1 MFRFEKEQK
10 IVDAGGIKVG
20 GQPGELP
27 TALTATIF
35 YIGHKIVEDK
45 KQGIFD
51 KKRAEHLINRMDELS
66 DMTTNPFILDVVGT
80 SVEAFQS
87 YISFIADV
95 TEAPIQIDAISPRL
109 RMETIKWAADAG
121 LSKRLVNNSIYNGVK
136 EKELE
141 NLKAC
146 GVKASIVLCDNPQDD
161 STDAKLA
168 ILPGILE
175 MADRAGIEA
184 ALIDTAMP
192 SWGIGVGA
200 GLRSIFEIK
209 KLYGDKGAVGTGIGN
224 VSDTLGWV
232 KGNFSKDIKKAV
244 DAAQNAI
251 LPMIGCDWIMF
262 GPIEFAEFV
271 FPAVAVVDTYIL
283 TATAELGTRPL
294 IEGMHPLFKLVG

>member
-10 IVDAGGIKVG
+10 IINAGGIKVG

-35 YIGHKIVEDK
+35 YIGHKIVTDK

-51 KKRAEHLINRMDELS
+51 KAKAEALINRMDELS

-80 SVEAFQS
+80 SVEAFQK
-87 YISFIADV
+87 YIDFIAKV

-109 RMETIKWAADAG
+109 RMETIKWAAEAG
-121 LSKRLVNNSIYNGVK
+121 LSERLVNNSIYKGVK
-136 EKELE
+136 DTELQ
-141 NLKAC
+141 NLKDC
-146 GVKASIVLCDNPQDD
+146 GVKASIILCDNPQDD
-161 STDAKLA
+161 SVDGKLGV
-168 ILPGILE
+168 LPGILE
-175 MADRAGIEA
+175 MADQAGIEG

-200 GLRSIFEIK
+200 GLRSIYVIK
-209 KLYGDKGAVGTGIGN
+209 EMYGDKGAVGTGIGN

-232 KGNFSKDIKKAV
+232 KGNFSKEVKKAT

-283 TATAELGTRPL
+283 TATAELGTRPAV
-294 IEGMHPLFKLVG
+294 EGMHPLFKLVG

>member
-51 KKRAEHLINRMDELS
+51 KKKAEHLINRMDELC

-80 SVEAFQS
+80 SEEAFQK
-87 YISFIADV
+87 YISFIAEV

-109 RMETIKWAADAG
+109 RIEAIKWASEAG
-121 LSKRLVNNSIYNGVK
+121 LSKRLVNNSIYRGVK

-141 NLKAC
+141 NLKDC
-146 GVKASIVLCDNPQDD
+146 GVKASIILCDNPADE
-161 STDAKLA
+161 STDGKLEV
-168 ILPGILE
+168 LPGILE
-175 MADRAGIEA
+175 MADQAGIEG

-192 SWGIGVGA
+192 SWGIGIGA
-200 GLRSIFEIK
+200 GLRSIYVIK
-209 KLYGDKGAVGTGIGN
+209 EKYGDRGAVGTGIGN

-232 KGNFSKDIKKAV
+232 KGNFPKDIKKAV

-271 FPAVAVVDTYIL
+271 FPAVAVVDTYVL

>member
-10 IVDAGGIKVG
+10 IINAGGIKLG
-20 GQPGELP
+20 GQPGEVP

-35 YIGHKIVEDK
+35 YIGHKIVTDK
-45 KQGIFD
+45 KEGKFD
-51 KKRAEHLINRMDELS
+51 KARAETLINRMDELS

-80 SVEAFQS
+80 SVPAFQS
-87 YISFIADV
+87 YISFISEV
-95 TEAPIQIDAISPRL
+95 TKAPIQIDAISPRL
-109 RMETIKWAADAG
+109 RMETIKWAHSVG
-121 LSKRLVNNSIYNGVK
+121 LSDRLVNNSIYKGVK
-136 EKELE
+136 DEELQ
-141 NLKAC
+141 NLKDC
-146 GVKASIVLCDNPQDD
+146 GVKASIILCDNPTDD
-161 STDAKLA
+161 TVDGKLSV
-168 ILPGILE
+168 LPDILE
-175 MADRAGIEA
+175 MADKAGIEG

-200 GLRSIFEIK
+200 GLRSIYVIK
-209 KLYGDKGAVGTGIGN
+209 EMYGDRGAVGTGIGN

-232 KGNFSKDIKKAV
+232 KGNFSKDVKKAT

-294 IEGMHPLFKLVG
+294 EEGQHPLFKLVG